1 MRDSVCKSA
10 HALVRVGQIVVPLRH
25 GLVERQR
32 PADRLDRLLR
42 PAELQGNDAGVTK
55 ALPVPGLERQNR
67 PIEPLGLP
75 KVSGLMLP

>member
-1 MRDSVCKSA
+1 MRDSVSKCA

-25 GLVERQR
+25 GLVERQC
-32 PADRLDRLLR
+32 PADRLDRLLL
-42 PAELQGNDAGVTK
+42 PAELQGNDAGVIK

-75 KVSGLMLP
+75 EIPGLMLP